1 MGGIRRKLILSL
13 FSLAVVLACTVT
25 TTYAWFARNR
35 EAWIDDF
42 ELEFDSSDGMLI
54 SIDGENFSSGITLDQ
69 VKNEIKR
76 RTNKEYKDIIY
87 EGVTPNLDNNGHLQ
101 YNDDGSIKMIKD
113 HLTPVDEYY
122 STHSMVAADND
133 DYLTF
138 DVYFRIYGGF
148 ASDGDYKLK
157 LKDETSL
164 TGKGERNV
172 ELYADATDKNG
183 VVHGPNQE
191 LKTISVDPVNAM
203 RFAFSQTDDN
213 ITETRIYEP
222 GLGLGSAA
230 IEGSTDA
237 IHDKNKNAMYTYY
250 NNLNQFEKF
259 TTAASDG
266 DSFDTVKIYEGKKYS
281 DDVLASFEYD
291 EESKSF
297 KDIKLTFTIWLE
309 GWDADCFVGIPKDI
323 MQFAMRLS
331 FELVE

>member
-1 MGGIRRKLILSL
+1 MSGIRRKLILSL

-42 ELEFDSSDGMLI
+42 ELEFDTSNGMLI

-69 VKNEIKR
+69 VKAEIQKRTGKAYNEIV
-76 RTNKEYKDIIY
+76 Y
-87 EGVTPNLDNNGHLQ
+87 EGVTPSLDNNGHLQ
-101 YNDDGSIKMIKD
+101 YNEDGSIKMVKD

-122 STHSMVAADND
+122 STHSMVAAEKY

-138 DVYFRIYGGF
+138 DIYFRMYGDFSSNGE
-148 ASDGDYKLK
+148 YKLK
-157 LKDETSL
+157 LKEETAL
-164 TGKGERNV
+164 KGKGAKEV
-172 ELYADATDKNG
+172 ELYADVVDKDG
-183 VVHGPNQE
+183 VIHGPNRE
-191 LKTISVDPVNAM
+191 SKTISVDPVNAM
-203 RFAFSQTDDN
+203 RLAFTKKVDGN
-213 ITETRIYEP
+213 NVTTIYEP

-230 IEGSTDA
+230 IEGSTEA

-259 TTAASDG
+259 TSAATDG
-266 DSFDTVKIYEGKKYS
+266 DSFKTTKIYENKKYS
-281 DDVLASFEYD
+281 DDVLAVFEYD
-291 EESKSF
+291 NEKKIF
-297 KDIKLTFTIWLE
+297 KDVKLTFTIWLE

-323 MQFAMRLS
+323 MKFAMCMS